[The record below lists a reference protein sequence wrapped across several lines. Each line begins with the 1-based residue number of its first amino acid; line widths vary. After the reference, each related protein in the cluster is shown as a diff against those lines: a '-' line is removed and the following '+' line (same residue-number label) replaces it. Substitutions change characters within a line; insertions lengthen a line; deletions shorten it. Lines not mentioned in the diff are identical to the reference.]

1 VANERL
7 IRKLGQVEAVRR
19 DLAAL
24 LERLRVAIRLGI
36 ANLRR
41 GVPVS
46 EQTPEAA
53 KIHVELV
60 QKLDE
65 MHHAVHEAR
74 AEGVRVLVEDEGM
87 PVSTVAGLMGRPRQ
101 LVSRLYQ
108 QARSARGAPVN
119 GKRSANG
126 NGGRPGDGRA
136 PNGRPSGANYGGRGS
151 PPAPPR
157 PSLGRPA
164 TGAER
169 SGGQRTRMP
178 PAAQ

>member
-1 VANERL
+1 MGTTGAMANERL
-7 IRKLGQVEAVRR
+7 IRKLQQVEVARR

-24 LERLRVAIRLGI
+24 LERLRVAIRAGI

-41 GVPVS
+41 GVPAS
-46 EQTPEAA
+46 AQTPEAA
-53 KIHVELV
+53 KMHIELV
-60 QKLDE
+60 QKLDD

-108 QARSARGAPVN
+108 QARSGRGASVN
-119 GKRSANG
+119 GKRPRNGRAQDGAAAGG
-126 NGGRPGDGRA
+126 NGGRRA
-136 PNGRPSGANYGGRGS
+136 RPV
-151 PPAPPR
+151 APPN
-157 PSLGRPA
+157 PGLGRPV
-164 TGAER
+164 TDAER